1 MFCFTPDAEFPVC
14 NGEKGHFD
22 GKLVS
27 PVCNGIIKDFV
38 GGVATN
44 AVPDRASALVATDI
58 TSCATPP
65 TSPSSRK
72 ATVSASA
79 AGASPATLPC
89 RKALSTPSVWW

>member
-27 PVCNGIIKDFV
+27 PVCNGVIKDFA

-58 TSCATPP
+58 TKLRNAPNITLEPE
-65 TSPSSRK
+65 